1 VDHPERRLRARI
13 RPDAAPQVHLP
24 FADVD
29 ESSFDLRHRKWLLQ
43 DTAMIDLH
51 TTATANGYKASI
63 MLEET
68 GLEYR
73 VLDYDLVKG
82 ENFKPEYVAITP
94 VARMPAIVDH
104 DVAGG
109 PPVSV
114 YGTAAILFYLA
125 EKTGKLFPADARVR
139 AKVYEWVGVISGDV
153 GPAYSGQFAF
163 NVMAPEKLAWAIQ
176 FYDKLCTRMV
186 KTLEVRLGE
195 SRYLAGDEYTIAD
208 VIAYPV
214 PAVSMKRFPGSLEA
228 YPNLARWAAEVGARP
243 AVQRGMKVPR

>member
-1 VDHPERRLRARI
+1 
-13 RPDAAPQVHLP
+13 
-24 FADVD
+24 
-29 ESSFDLRHRKWLLQ
+29 
-43 DTAMIDLH
+43 MIDLH

-68 GLEYR
+68 GLPYR
-73 VLDYDLVKG
+73 VIDYDLVKG

-104 DVAGG
+104 DAAGG
-109 PPVSV
+109 PVSV

-125 EKTGKLFPADARVR
+125 EKTGRLFPSDPRTR
-139 AKVYEWVGVISGDV
+139 AKVYEWVGVVSSDV

-163 NVMAPEKLAWAIQ
+163 NVIAPEKQPWAIQ
-176 FYDKLCTRMV
+176 FYDKLCARMV
-186 KTLEVRLGE
+186 QTLEVRLGE
-195 SRYLAGDEYTIAD
+195 VPFLAGEDYTIAD

-214 PAVSMKRFPGSLEA
+214 AAVSMKRFPGNLDGH
-228 YPNLARWAAEVGARP
+228 PNLSRWAATVGARP